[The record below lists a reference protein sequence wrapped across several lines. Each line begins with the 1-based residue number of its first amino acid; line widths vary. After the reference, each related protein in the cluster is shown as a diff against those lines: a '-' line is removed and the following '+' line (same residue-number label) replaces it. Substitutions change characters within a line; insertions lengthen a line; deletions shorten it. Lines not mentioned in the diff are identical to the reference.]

1 METMTMDR
9 ITYHVTLADGSL
21 EHVED
26 ANSYQQEQQMTT
38 FFRSDN
44 ARQAVDCW
52 SIRIASF
59 RTDTIVS
66 IRRTEAPV
74 ADVRHL
80 RPA

>member
-1 METMTMDR
+1 METMTMER
-9 ITYHVTLADGSL
+9 ITYQVTLADGSV
-21 EHVED
+21 EHVHD

-44 ARQAVDCW
+44 ARRTVDCW

-66 IRRTEAPV
+66 IRRNEAPT

-80 RPA
+80 RTA